1 MRRWCLDTGRIFVH
15 TWKLLLRG
23 KETWVL
29 LGVGLLLL
37 FFMLFSMDEVKE
49 EKSRIVVGI
58 ADEDGSEFSGRVIL
72 RLKELDG
79 YEILEGNTEELLLGL
94 AAGEYSVVCVLL
106 EGYEENVLNADTD
119 DLVLVYETEQKALL
133 FTDVL
138 AGAMIEEVCSAKSYR
153 LFREYMTKKDGVFL
167 ETPEEYS
174 TYMEAYFS
182 KAMFDFSF
190 DVEYV
195 SVTGEESKKPGNEII
210 YLQAIFA
217 IAAMMMG
224 FLAVYAAMPYHRLC
238 HGRLAD
244 KMTTLPG
251 RRSAVLL
258 GTGTADFVLTGSFA
272 VIVLYAFMV
281 RNEIAIST
289 FLAFLVCT
297 LQYLCVIVSIVFVIA
312 TVVSSQQVYQ
322 IVMMALVLVF
332 GVFGL
337 ISIVDGLILPE
348 GISTWIPNGR
358 YVREMM
364 EIYQK

>member
-1 MRRWCLDTGRIFVH
+1 MRRWCFYAGRIFVH

-23 KETWVL
+23 KETWIL
-29 LGVGLLLL
+29 LGVGIFLL
-37 FFMLFSMDEVKE
+37 FSMLFSMDEVKE

-79 YEILEGNTEELLLGL
+79 YEIIEGKAEELLLGL
-94 AAGEYSVVCVLL
+94 TTGEYSVVCVLR
-106 EGYEENVLNADTD
+106 EGYEEHVRNADTD
-119 DLVLVYETEQKALL
+119 DLVFVYETEQKALL

-138 AGAMIEEVCSAKSYR
+138 AGAMIEEICSAKSYR
-153 LFREYMTKKDGVFL
+153 LFQEYMIKKDGVFL

-174 TYMEAYFS
+174 AYMEKYFS
-182 KAMFDFSF
+182 KSMFDFSF

-195 SVTGEESKKPGNEII
+195 SVSGEESKKPGNEII

-238 HGRLAD
+238 HGRMAE
-244 KMTTLPG
+244 KIATLPG
-251 RRSAVLL
+251 NRSAVLF
-258 GTGTADFVLTGSFA
+258 GAGVADLVLTGGFA
-272 VIVLYAFMV
+272 IVFLFVFVV
-281 RNEIAIST
+281 RNHSTIST
-289 FLAFLVCT
+289 LFAFLICT
-297 LQYLCVIVSIVFVIA
+297 LLYLCVIVGIAFIAA
-312 TVVSSQQVYQ
+312 TVISSQQAYQ
-322 IVMMALVLVF
+322 IVMMGLVLVF

>member
-1 MRRWCLDTGRIFVH
+1 MRRWCRETGQFFLH

-29 LGVGLLLL
+29 LVLGFVLL
-37 FFMLFSMDEVKE
+37 FSMLFSMDEVKE

-58 ADEDGSEFSGRVIL
+58 ADEDGSEFSARVIL

-79 YEILEGNTEELLLGL
+79 YEIIEGGREELLAGL
-94 AAGEYSVVCVLL
+94 VKGEYSVVCVIRK
-106 EGYEENVLNADTD
+106 GYEENVMADDTD
-119 DLVLVYETEQKALL
+119 DLVFVYETEQKALL

-138 AGAMIEEVCSAKSYR
+138 AGAMIQEICSAKSYL
-153 LFREYMTKKDGVFL
+153 LFREYMEQKDGAFF
-167 ETPEEYS
+167 ETAEEYR

-182 KAMFDFSF
+182 KSMFDFSF
-190 DVEYV
+190 DVEYI
-195 SVTGEESKKPGNEII
+195 SADGEESKKPENAVI

-224 FLAVYAAMPYHRLC
+224 VLAVYAAMPYHRLC
-238 HGRLAD
+238 HGQIAD
-244 KMTTLPG
+244 KMATLPG
-251 RRSAVLL
+251 KKSAQVLGAAAGAL
-258 GTGTADFVLTGSFA
+258 GLTGMFA
-272 VIVLYAFMV
+272 VVFLLVFAI
-281 RNEIAIST
+281 RNRQTVST
-289 FLAFLVCT
+289 LCAFLVCT
-297 LQYLCVIVSIVFVIA
+297 LVYLCVIVGIVFAAA
-312 TVVSSQQVYQ
+312 TAISSQQVYQ
-322 IVMMALVLVF
+322 IAMMALVLVF

-337 ISIVDGLILPE
+337 ISIVDGLLLPE